1 MGKSQK
7 KTEKVTDETK
17 ETEEMMR
24 KNPAPAT
31 SSEVPENVSASTS
44 TSIPAGASQPRP
56 AKPKFPADGLP
67 TLEPWMKQTV
77 VLQLKEV
84 NGRVPD
90 MTSEIFGK
98 KMILEQGFSK
108 AETLS
113 VQSFAR
119 GIFYIT
125 FGSFQVCRRYW
136 EMVKTS
142 GPESPFRKFVA
153 NCPITQDEK
162 WVTVAMRNPH
172 TQSRDITT
180 YLQRFCTVVKDPVR
194 ILDVNGFW
202 IGKWSVLCKLRKDR
216 SGDLQHLQACF
227 SLGSSAGHLFYSGIP
242 YNCNR
247 CGRPGHMGKECTE
260 LACKIC
266 RVTGHETKDCPR
278 PKACNLCGLPEHTF
292 RHCPQRTR
300 TYAGALIQGKPA
312 SSSGK
317 KPTESKPKEPRK
329 ATELFAQSIRRNP
342 EIRGITAPGPE
353 RREVKCSLYMDDV
366 TVFCADQ
373 RSIDTLVQTCE
384 DFGQASGAKVNCGKS
399 EVMLFGKWFLP
410 SSAPIPFSLKADFIK
425 ILGVWFGAEG
435 AALKSW
441 EERLAKMRQK
451 FGLWSNRVLTIEGKT
466 LVLRSEILPVLQYLA
481 QAWPPPGQHLQGHH
495 QGGVSLHLG
504 LQNGQSKAD
513 CYVQGTSQGRT
524 LVDRTVDSGGNSMSR
539 FFLLPLWRSLGWDK
553 WDSSVPYN
561 WDPPWY
567 YLDTFKFIKELGLH
581 GVKPD
586 LWKPKTIYKLIRAS
600 DILESIPGLPSATC
614 KVVWRNVS
622 SKRLIN
628 RHKDQAW
635 MAIQGGLLLRTFL
648 HARHLGRYTHCPFC
662 IIQEETSHHVFW
674 ECCCVALRTLY
685 GMPETAAFTTGRGCP
700 SRTVAD

>member
-329 ATELFAQSIRRNP
+329 ATGKYTPAPAPAPVLVLAPVPVPVHVPSSVPSSVPPPPTPSGSEETLPAPPPTPDLSSMEDFPALPPSTPASGQTGGRKRKPVSPLAEQPATSTKRPNGVQHGSAGPGQVVEDLESAGEEGEEENMADYVPIPTANFSETVEEVLEEL
-342 EIRGITAPGPE
+342 GITQYPEQAAVEMEEPPAPFG
-353 RREVKCSLYMDDV
+353 EV
-366 TVFCADQ
+366 
-373 RSIDTLVQTCE
+373 
-384 DFGQASGAKVNCGKS
+384 
-399 EVMLFGKWFLP
+399 
-410 SSAPIPFSLKADFIK
+410 SSAP
-425 ILGVWFGAEG
+425 
-435 AALKSW
+435 
-441 EERLAKMRQK
+441 
-451 FGLWSNRVLTIEGKT
+451 
-466 LVLRSEILPVLQYLA
+466 
-481 QAWPPPGQHLQGHH
+481 
-495 QGGVSLHLG
+495 
-504 LQNGQSKAD
+504 
-513 CYVQGTSQGRT
+513 C
-524 LVDRTVDSGGNSMSR
+524 
-539 FFLLPLWRSLGWDK
+539 
-553 WDSSVPYN
+553 
-561 WDPPWY
+561 
-567 YLDTFKFIKELGLH
+567 
-581 GVKPD
+581 
-586 LWKPKTIYKLIRAS
+586 
-600 DILESIPGLPSATC
+600 
-614 KVVWRNVS
+614 
-622 SKRLIN
+622 
-628 RHKDQAW
+628 
-635 MAIQGGLLLRTFL
+635 
-648 HARHLGRYTHCPFC
+648 
-662 IIQEETSHHVFW
+662 
-674 ECCCVALRTLY
+674 
-685 GMPETAAFTTGRGCP
+685 
-700 SRTVAD
+700 